1 MKIFEE
7 NKLESIFV
15 VLVTSALLRN
25 QTTNMRLSLFS
36 SIIFIL
42 GGHNS

>member
-42 GGHNS
+42 RGYNS